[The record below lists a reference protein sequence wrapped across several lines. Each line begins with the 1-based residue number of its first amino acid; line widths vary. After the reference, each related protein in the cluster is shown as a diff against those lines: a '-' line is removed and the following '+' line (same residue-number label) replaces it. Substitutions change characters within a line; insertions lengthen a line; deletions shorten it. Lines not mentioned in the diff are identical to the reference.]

1 MELRVLGSDGSYPR
15 ANGACS
21 GFLVTQGEE
30 RLLLDLGCGVLPRLM
45 ALADPARLTAVLLT
59 HWHNDH
65 VSDMLALR
73 YCLQLRAARLD
84 VYAPP
89 EPHPLKDYLTGAE
102 FNFLDVSLPRAV
114 GGFSLEALKVPHPEP
129 AYALKVSRGGR
140 TVVYTGDAAERGG
153 LEGFCRGADALVCD
167 ATFTLAQWK
176 PGMPH
181 FSAAQAA
188 GLARDAGAGRLL
200 LTHFQPGSDGE
211 TLVKEARAVFPASE
225 YAAPGLTLRL

>member
-30 RLLLDLGCGVLPRLM
+30 RLLLDLGCGGLPRLM

-65 VSDMLALR
+65 VSDMLPLR
-73 YCLQLRAARLD
+73 YCLLLRAARLD

-89 EPHPLKDYLTGAE
+89 GPHPLKDYLSGDE
-102 FNFLDVSLPRAV
+102 FRFLDISRAPAV
-114 GGFSLEALKVPHPEP
+114 GGFSLQALQVPHPEP
-129 AYALKVSRGGR
+129 AYALKLTRGGA
-140 TVVYTGDAAERGG
+140 TLVYTGDAAERGG
-153 LEGFCRGADALVCD
+153 LPDFCRGADVLVCD
-167 ATFTLAQWK
+167 ATFTRAQWK
-176 PGMPH
+176 PGLPH

-188 GLARDAGAGRLL
+188 QLARDAGVGRLL
-200 LTHFQPGSDGE
+200 LSHFQPGSDRQ
-211 TLVKEARAVFPASE
+211 TLVREAREVFPASE
-225 YAAPGLTLRL
+225 YAAPGLTLSL